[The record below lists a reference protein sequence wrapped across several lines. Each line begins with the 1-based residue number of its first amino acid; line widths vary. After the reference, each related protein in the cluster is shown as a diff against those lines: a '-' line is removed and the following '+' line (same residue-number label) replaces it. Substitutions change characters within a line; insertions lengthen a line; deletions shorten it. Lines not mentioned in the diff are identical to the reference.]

1 MFPVHGLTRRLGP
14 SPGELDLQSM
24 LCVASFTRRVLELE
38 LPLLDLDNQQSIMR
52 MERSISTAILELY

>member
-24 LCVASFTRRVLELE
+24 LCVASFTRRVLWLASKFTN
-38 LPLLDLDNQQSIMR
+38 LIVVF
-52 MERSISTAILELY
+52 